1 MSKLNPIL
9 ASSAHS
15 AEAYRQAI
23 AQSSEAVVQWLQQPE
38 MYQGKSVAEL
48 RERIKLDF
56 TPQGLGNQAAIDRAI
71 EYFLKDSLSVHH
83 PQCVAHL
90 HCPSLVI
97 SQAAEVLINATNQS
111 MDSWDQSPSAT
122 LIEMKLIEWLR
133 AQVGYQPGDAG
144 VFTSGGTQSNLMG
157 LMLARDAFF
166 ARQGHSVQQDGLVG
180 DLRKLKVFCSENAH
194 FSVQKNMALMGLGY
208 QSVTLVKTDRFARMD
223 VNDLAE
229 KLAQAKA
236 NGEQVMA
243 IVATAGTTDA
253 GAIDP
258 LRDIARL
265 AAQQQIWVHVDAAWG
280 GALLLSEQY
289 RDYLDGLELV
299 DSITLDFHKQFFQ
312 TISCGAFL
320 LKDERHYELM
330 RYQAA
335 YLNSEF
341 DEAQGVPNLVSKS
354 LQTTRRFDA
363 LKLWMGLEALGQKQY
378 AEIIDHGVTL
388 AQQVARY
395 IADQESLELVMQPQL
410 ASVLFRYRPAQL
422 AANGDAAVALFNQRI
437 GDALL
442 ESGRANLGVTEF
454 DGVTCLK
461 MTLLNP
467 IVTLED
473 IKLLLA
479 LVEKPRSSCRRNV
492 AQSATQA
499 DNLRYRLFYCSSDR
513 RRRSVYANILQQ
525 TPSLIP
531 APQDTHAWPTLIS
544 TC

>member
-1 MSKLNPIL
+1 MSRLNPIL
-9 ASSAHS
+9 AASAQS
-15 AEAYRQAI
+15 TEAYQQAI
-23 AQSSEAVVQWLQQPE
+23 AQSSAAVVKWLEQPE
-38 MYQGKSVAEL
+38 MYQGKTVAEL

-56 TPQGLGNQAAIDRAI
+56 NPQGLGNQAAIERAI

-111 MDSWDQSPSAT
+111 MDSWDQAPSAT

-133 AQVGYQPGDAG
+133 TQVGYQSGDAG

-157 LMLARDAFF
+157 LMLARDSWF
-166 ARQGHSVQQDGLVG
+166 ARQGHSVQQDGLTG
-180 DLRKLKVFCSENAH
+180 DLKKIKVFCSENAH
-194 FSVQKNMALMGLGY
+194 FSVQKNMALLGLGY
-208 QSVTLVKTDRFARMD
+208 QSVTQVKCDRFARMD
-223 VNDLAE
+223 MDDLRH
-229 KLAQAKA
+229 KLAASKA
-236 NGEQVMA
+236 NGENILA

-258 LRDIARL
+258 LREIAAL
-265 AAQQQIWVHVDAAWG
+265 AAEENIWVHVDAAWG
-280 GALLLSEQY
+280 GALLLSEKY
-289 RDYLDGLELV
+289 RDYLDGIELV

-320 LKDERHYELM
+320 LKEARHYELM

-388 AQQVARY
+388 AQQVAQY
-395 IADQESLELVMQPQL
+395 VDEQPALELVMKPQL
-410 ASVLFRYRPAQL
+410 ASVLFRYRPAHL
-422 AANGDAAVALFNQRI
+422 AHFSSADIALLNQRI

-442 ESGRANLGVTEF
+442 ESGRANVGVTEF

-467 IVTLED
+467 TVTLED
-473 IKLLLA
+473 IKVLLT
-479 LVEKPRSSCRRNV
+479 LVETT
-492 AQSATQA
+492 AQQ
-499 DNLRYRLFYCSSDR
+499 L
-513 RRRSVYANILQQ
+513 V
-525 TPSLIP
+525 
-531 APQDTHAWPTLIS
+531 
-544 TC
+544 

>member
-1 MSKLNPIL
+1 MSDLNPIL
-9 ASSAHS
+9 SGS
-15 AEAYRQAI
+15 
-23 AQSSEAVVQWLQQPE
+23 AQSIAAYQEAIEQSTKAVVEWLKQPE
-38 MYQGKSVAEL
+38 MYQGKSVEEL
-48 RERIKLDF
+48 RERIKLEF
-56 TPQGLGNQAAIDRAI
+56 SSQGLGNQVAIERAV

-122 LIEMKLIEWLR
+122 IIEMKLIEWLR
-133 AQVGYQPGDAG
+133 EQVGYPAGDAG

-166 ARQGHSVQQDGLVG
+166 ARRGHSVQLDGLTG
-180 DLRKLKVFCSENAH
+180 ELSKIKVLCSESAH

-208 QSVTLVKTDRFARMD
+208 RSVTLVKTDEFSRMD
-223 VNDLAE
+223 LNDLRE

-258 LRDIARL
+258 LAEIAAL
-265 AAQQQIWVHVDAAWG
+265 AAEQQIWVHVDAAWG
-280 GALLLSEQY
+280 GALLLSEKY
-289 RDYLDGLELV
+289 RHFLNGLELA
-299 DSITLDFHKQFFQ
+299 DSVTLDFHKQFFQ

-320 LKDERHYELM
+320 LKDARHYQLM

-335 YLNSEF
+335 YLNSDF
-341 DEAQGVPNLVSKS
+341 DEEQGVPNLVSKS

-363 LKLWMGLEALGQKQY
+363 LKLWMGLEALGKKQY
-378 AEIIDHGVTL
+378 AEIIDNGVTL
-388 AQQVARY
+388 AQQVAQFV
-395 IADQESLELVMQPQL
+395 AEQPQLELVMQPQL
-410 ASVLFRYRPAQL
+410 ASVLFRFRPE
-422 AANGDAAVALFNQRI
+422 NGDAAAVALLNQRI

-442 ESGRANLGVTEF
+442 ASGSANVGVTEA

-467 IVTLED
+467 TVCLED
-473 IKLLLA
+473 VKVLLA
-479 LVEKPRSSCRRNV
+479 
-492 AQSATQA
+492 
-499 DNLRYRLFYCSSDR
+499 
-513 RRRSVYANILQQ
+513 SVIASGQQLQN
-525 TPSLIP
+525 
-531 APQDTHAWPTLIS
+531 A
-544 TC
+544 

>member
-1 MSKLNPIL
+1 MSRSNPIL
-9 ASSAHS
+9 ASSEQS
-15 AEAYRQAI
+15 TEAYQQAI
-23 AQSSEAVVQWLQQPE
+23 AQSSAAVVKWLEQPE
-38 MYQGKSVAEL
+38 MYQGKTVAEL
-48 RERIKLDF
+48 RERIQLDF
-56 TPQGLGNQAAIDRAI
+56 NPEGLGNQAAIERAI

-111 MDSWDQSPSAT
+111 MDSWDQAPSAT

-133 AQVGYQPGDAG
+133 SQVGYQAGDAG

-166 ARQGHSVQQDGLVG
+166 ARQGHSVQQDGLIG
-180 DLRKLKVFCSENAH
+180 DLRKIKVFCSENAH
-194 FSVQKNMALMGLGY
+194 FSVQKNMALLGLGY
-208 QSVTLVKTDRFARMD
+208 QSVTLVKCDEFARMD
-223 VNDLAE
+223 MTDLAD

-236 NGEQVMA
+236 NNEQVLA

-258 LRDIARL
+258 LRDIVKL
-265 AAQQQIWVHVDAAWG
+265 AAEQKIWVHVDAAWG
-280 GALLLSEQY
+280 GALLLSEKY
-289 RDYLDGLELV
+289 RHYLDGLDLV
-299 DSITLDFHKQFFQ
+299 DSVTLDFHKQFFQ

-320 LKDERHYELM
+320 LKEARHYELM

-378 AEIIDHGVTL
+378 AAIIDHGVTL
-388 AQQVARY
+388 AQQVAQFVEQHD
-395 IADQESLELVMQPQL
+395 ALELVMKPQL
-410 ASVLFRYRPAQL
+410 ASVLFRYRPQQMAEWS
-422 AANGDAAVALFNQRI
+422 DADVALFNQRI

-442 ESGRANLGVTEF
+442 ESGRANVGVTEHN
-454 DGVTCLK
+454 GVTCLK

-467 IVTLED
+467 TVTLED
-473 IKLLLA
+473 ITVLLA
-479 LVEKPRSSCRRNV
+479 LLEKT
-492 AQSATQA
+492 AQS
-499 DNLRYRLFYCSSDR
+499 LR
-513 RRRSVYANILQQ
+513 
-525 TPSLIP
+525 
-531 APQDTHAWPTLIS
+531 
-544 TC
+544 

>member
-1 MSKLNPIL
+1 MSRLNPIL
-9 ASSAHS
+9 AASVQST
-15 AEAYRQAI
+15 EAYQQAI
-23 AQSSEAVVQWLQQPE
+23 AQSSEAVVKWLQQPE
-38 MYQGKSVAEL
+38 MYQGKSIAEL
-48 RERIKLDF
+48 RERITLDF
-56 TPQGLGNQAAIDRAI
+56 NPHGLGNQAAIERAV

-90 HCPSLVI
+90 HCPSLVV

-122 LIEMKLIEWLR
+122 IIEIKLIEWLR
-133 AQVGYQPGDAG
+133 TQVGYQSGDAG

-166 ARQGHSVQQDGLVG
+166 ARQGHSIQQDGLVG
-180 DLRKLKVFCSENAH
+180 DLRKIKVLCSENAH
-194 FSVQKNMALMGLGY
+194 FSVQKNMALLGLGY
-208 QSVTLVKTDRFARMD
+208 QSVRLVKTDRFARMD

-229 KLAQAKA
+229 KLAQAKSA
-236 NGEQVMA
+236 GEQVMA

-258 LRDIARL
+258 LRAIAEL
-265 AAQQQIWVHVDAAWG
+265 AAQNQVWLHVDAAWG
-280 GALLLSEQY
+280 GALLLSEKY
-289 RDYLDGLELV
+289 RNYLDGIELV

-320 LKDERHYELM
+320 LKEARHYELM

-388 AQQVARY
+388 SQKVARY
-395 IADQESLELVMQPQL
+395 IDEQPLLELVMQPQL
-410 ASVLFRYRPAQL
+410 ASVLFRFRPDGVVE
-422 AANGDAAVALFNQRI
+422 GDTAVALLNQRI
-437 GDALL
+437 GDVLL
-442 ESGRANLGVTEF
+442 ESGRANVGVTEF
-454 DGVTCLK
+454 AGVTCLK

-467 IVTLED
+467 TVNLED
-473 IKLLLA
+473 IKILLA
-479 LVEKPRSSCRRNV
+479 LVEST
-492 AQSATQA
+492 AQQLLTA
-499 DNLRYRLFYCSSDR
+499 
-513 RRRSVYANILQQ
+513 
-525 TPSLIP
+525 
-531 APQDTHAWPTLIS
+531 
-544 TC
+544 

>member
-1 MSKLNPIL
+1 MSTFNPIL
-9 ASSAHS
+9 AASAQS
-15 AEAYRQAI
+15 TEAYLQAI
-23 AQSSEAVVQWLQQPE
+23 AQTSQAVVQWLQQPE

-48 RERIKLDF
+48 RERIELNF
-56 TPQGLGNQAAIDRAI
+56 TSSGLGNQAAIERAV

-122 LIEMKLIEWLR
+122 IIEMKLVEWLR
-133 AQVGYQPGDAG
+133 SQVGFQPGDAG

-166 ARQGHSVQQDGLVG
+166 ARQGHSVQQDGIPG
-180 DLRKLKVFCSENAH
+180 DLRKIKVLCSENAH

-208 QSVTLVKTDRFARMD
+208 QSVTLVKTDCFARMD

-229 KLAQAKA
+229 KVALAESR
-236 NGEQVMA
+236 GEQILA

-258 LRDIARL
+258 LREIAAL
-265 AAQQQIWVHVDAAWG
+265 ATKHAIWLHVDAAWG
-280 GALLLSEQY
+280 GALLLSEKY
-289 RDYLDGLELV
+289 RNYLDGIEQV

-320 LKDERHYELM
+320 LKDARHYELM

-378 AEIIDHGVTL
+378 AEIIDCGITL
-388 AQQVARY
+388 AQQTAYYVDCQPA
-395 IADQESLELVMQPQL
+395 LELVMKPQL
-410 ASVLFRYRPAQL
+410 ASVLFRYRPAQYTIQ
-422 AANGDAAVALFNQRI
+422 NDEAVALLNQKI

-442 ESGRANLGVTEF
+442 DSGRANVGVTEHN
-454 DGVTCLK
+454 GVTCLK
-461 MTLLNP
+461 LTLLNP
-467 IVTLED
+467 TVTFDD
-473 IKLLLA
+473 IKVLLA
-479 LVEKPRSSCRRNV
+479 LVETTAEQLS
-492 AQSATQA
+492 
-499 DNLRYRLFYCSSDR
+499 
-513 RRRSVYANILQQ
+513 
-525 TPSLIP
+525 P
-531 APQDTHAWPTLIS
+531 A
-544 TC
+544 

>member
-1 MSKLNPIL
+1 MSDLNPIL
-9 ASSAHS
+9 SGS
-15 AEAYRQAI
+15 
-23 AQSSEAVVQWLQQPE
+23 AQSIAAYQEAIEQSTKAVVQWLKQPE
-38 MYQGKSVAEL
+38 MYQGKTVGEL
-48 RERIKLDF
+48 RERINLEF
-56 TPQGLGNQAAIDRAI
+56 NSQGLGNQAAIERAV

-122 LIEMKLIEWLR
+122 IIEMKLIEWLR
-133 AQVGYQPGDAG
+133 DQVGYPAGDAG

-166 ARQGHSVQQDGLVG
+166 ARQGHSVQLNGLTG
-180 DLRKLKVFCSENAH
+180 DLSKIKVLCSENAH

-208 QSVTLVKTDRFARMD
+208 RSVTLVKTDEFSRMD
-223 VNDLAE
+223 LNDLAE

-236 NGEQVMA
+236 RGEQVMA

-258 LRDIARL
+258 LAEIAAL
-265 AAQQQIWVHVDAAWG
+265 AAEQQIWVHVDAAWG
-280 GALLLSEQY
+280 GALLLSEKY
-289 RDYLDGLELV
+289 RHFLNGLELA
-299 DSITLDFHKQFFQ
+299 DSVTLDFHKQFFQ

-320 LKDERHYELM
+320 LKDAHHYQLM

-335 YLNSEF
+335 YLNSDF
-341 DEAQGVPNLVSKS
+341 DEEHGVPNLVSKS

-363 LKLWMGLEALGQKQY
+363 LKLWMGLEALGKKQY
-378 AEIIDHGVTL
+378 AEIIDNGVTL
-388 AQQVARY
+388 AQQVAQY
-395 IADQESLELVMQPQL
+395 VAEQPQLELVMQPQL
-410 ASVLFRYRPAQL
+410 ASVLFRFRAENSNT
-422 AANGDAAVALFNQRI
+422 ADVALLNQRI

-442 ESGRANLGVTEF
+442 ASGSANVGVTEA

-467 IVTLED
+467 TVCLED
-473 IKLLLA
+473 VKVLLA
-479 LVEKPRSSCRRNV
+479 
-492 AQSATQA
+492 
-499 DNLRYRLFYCSSDR
+499 
-513 RRRSVYANILQQ
+513 SVIACGQQLQN
-525 TPSLIP
+525 
-531 APQDTHAWPTLIS
+531 A
-544 TC
+544 

>member
-1 MSKLNPIL
+1 MSELNPIL
-9 ASSAHS
+9 AASTQST
-15 AEAYRQAI
+15 EAYQQAM
-23 AQSSEAVVQWLQQPE
+23 AQSSQAIVQWLQQPE
-38 MYQGKSVAEL
+38 MYQGKTVAEL
-48 RERIKLDF
+48 RERIQLEF
-56 TPQGLGNQAAIDRAI
+56 NPEGLGNQVAIDRAI
-71 EYFLKDSLSVHH
+71 EFFLKDSLSVHH

-90 HCPSLVI
+90 HCPSLVV

-122 LIEMKLIEWLR
+122 IIEMKLIEWLR
-133 AQVGYQPGDAG
+133 TQVGYQPGDAG

-166 ARQGHSVQQDGLVG
+166 ARLGHSIQQDGLVG
-180 DLRKLKVFCSENAH
+180 NLKKIKVLCSENAH
-194 FSVQKNMALMGLGY
+194 FSVQKNMALLGLGY

-223 VNDLAE
+223 INDLAD
-229 KLAQAKA
+229 KVAQAQS
-236 NGEQVMA
+236 NGEQILA

-258 LRDIARL
+258 LREIATL
-265 AAQQQIWVHVDAAWG
+265 AAQHQIWVHVDAAWG
-280 GALLLSEQY
+280 GALLLSEKF
-289 RDYLDGLELV
+289 RDYLDGIELV

-320 LKDERHYELM
+320 LKEARHYELM

-378 AEIIDHGVTL
+378 AAIIDHGVIL
-388 AQQVARY
+388 AQQVANY
-395 IADQESLELVMQPQL
+395 VAEHASLELVMEPQL

-422 AANGDAAVALFNQRI
+422 ASHDSATIALLNQKI

-442 ESGRANLGVTEF
+442 ESGRANVGVTEF

-461 MTLLNP
+461 LTLLNP
-467 IVTLED
+467 TVTLED
-473 IKLLLA
+473 IKVLLA
-479 LVEKPRSSCRRNV
+479 LVETT
-492 AQSATQA
+492 AQQLLAA
-499 DNLRYRLFYCSSDR
+499 
-513 RRRSVYANILQQ
+513 
-525 TPSLIP
+525 
-531 APQDTHAWPTLIS
+531 
-544 TC
+544 

>member
-1 MSKLNPIL
+1 MSRLNPIL
-9 ASSAHS
+9 AASAQS
-15 AEAYRQAI
+15 TEAYQQAI
-23 AQSSEAVVQWLQQPE
+23 AQSSAAVVKWLEQPE
-38 MYQGKSVAEL
+38 MYQGKTVAEL
-48 RERIKLDF
+48 RERITLDF
-56 TPQGLGNQAAIDRAI
+56 NPDGLGNQAAIERAI

-111 MDSWDQSPSAT
+111 MDSWDQAPSAT

-133 AQVGYQPGDAG
+133 TQVGYQPGDAG

-157 LMLARDAFF
+157 LMLARDAWY
-166 ARQGHSVQQDGLVG
+166 ARQGHSVQQDGLTG
-180 DLRKLKVFCSENAH
+180 DLKKMKVFCSENAH
-194 FSVQKNMALMGLGY
+194 FSVQKNMALLGLGY
-208 QSVTLVKTDRFARMD
+208 QSVTQVKTDSFARMD
-223 VNDLAE
+223 MDDLRH
-229 KLAQAKA
+229 KLAAAKA
-236 NGEQVMA
+236 NGEHILA

-258 LRDIARL
+258 LREIATL
-265 AAQQQIWVHVDAAWG
+265 AAEENIWVHVDAAWG
-280 GALLLSEQY
+280 GALLLSELY
-289 RDYLDGLELV
+289 RDYLDGIELV

-320 LKDERHYELM
+320 LKEARHYELM

-378 AEIIDHGVTL
+378 AAIIDHGVTL
-388 AQQVARY
+388 AQHVAAY
-395 IADQESLELVMQPQL
+395 VDAEPALELVMKPQL
-410 ASVLFRYRPAQL
+410 ASVLFRYRPAHL
-422 AANGDAAVALFNQRI
+422 AHLSDADIALLNQRI

-442 ESGRANLGVTEF
+442 ESGRANVGVTEH

-467 IVTLED
+467 TVTLED
-473 IKLLLA
+473 IKILLT
-479 LVEKPRSSCRRNV
+479 LVETT
-492 AQSATQA
+492 AQQ
-499 DNLRYRLFYCSSDR
+499 L
-513 RRRSVYANILQQ
+513 V
-525 TPSLIP
+525 
-531 APQDTHAWPTLIS
+531 
-544 TC
+544 